1 MMRPVINPPTAP
13 CNSCLGE
20 RMSSANAMMTPLTV
34 PATRNDMK
42 NGMLFLL
49 WHLASREA
57 RPHDFELAGDVGG
70 GFLRQK
76 AHRPLQALFRAR

>member
-1 MMRPVINPPTAP
+1 MIRPVMNPPTAP

-42 NGMLFLL
+42 NGILFLL
-49 WHLASREA
+49 WRFASREA
-57 RPHDFELAGDVGG
+57 RPHYLKLAGDVGG
-70 GFLRQK
+70 GFIRQK
-76 AHRPLQALFRAR
+76 APRSFQALFRAR